1 MVTMGVFP
9 FQEKRSMVEPG
20 IEPGTSWFVVRSSD
34 HQATRMVM
42 LMLYRGNNYLLFKEK
57 CEIIK
62 YIL

>member
-1 MVTMGVFP
+1 
-9 FQEKRSMVEPG
+9 
-20 IEPGTSWFVVRSSD
+20 
-34 HQATRMVM
+34 MVM